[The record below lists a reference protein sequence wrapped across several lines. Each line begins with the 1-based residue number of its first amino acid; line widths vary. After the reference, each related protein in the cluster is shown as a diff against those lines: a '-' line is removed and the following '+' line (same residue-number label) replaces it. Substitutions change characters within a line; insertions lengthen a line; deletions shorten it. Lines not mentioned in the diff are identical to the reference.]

1 MRGDGLQVGKI
12 IAIANEKGGT
22 GKTTLTVNL
31 GAALTIR
38 GLKTLILDM
47 DPQGN
52 ASYILSRLSE
62 DDSAMYSVLSDGDVS
77 LSSIIQPTSTDGLDI
92 APSNLHLAGSE
103 IRLATML
110 GRENALKR
118 KLTPDVTD
126 SYDILLI
133 DTSPSLGLLTINAL
147 NAADY
152 VLIPVSCD
160 FLSLVGLKLLF
171 DSIRICQEQ
180 LGSHVGI
187 LGLVANR
194 YDRREKVSGEVLNSL
209 KGQFNTLL
217 FETVVRVNVRLKE
230 APSYRQT
237 IYEYDPVCAGA
248 KDHLAIANE
257 LIRKVA

>member
-1 MRGDGLQVGKI
+1 VGKI

-22 GKTTLTVNL
+22 GKTTVSVNL

-38 GLKTLILDM
+38 GMKTLLLDL

-52 ASYILSRLSE
+52 ASYMLSRITE
-62 DDSAMYSVLSDGDVS
+62 DDPAMYSVLANGDVQ
-77 LSSIIQPTSTDGLDI
+77 LSSIIQSTATENLDI
-92 APSNLHLAGSE
+92 APSNLHLAGAE
-103 IRLATML
+103 IQLASML

-118 KLTPDVTD
+118 KLTAEIINR
-126 SYDILLI
+126 YDFLLI

-160 FLSLVGLKLLF
+160 FLSLVGLTLLF
-171 DSIRICQEQ
+171 DTIRICQEQ

-187 LGLVANR
+187 VGLVANR
-194 YDRREKVSGEVLNSL
+194 YDRRENVSEEVLKSL
-209 KGQFNTLL
+209 RTQFNELL
-217 FETVVRVNVRLKE
+217 FDTVIRVNVRLKE

-237 IYEYDPVCAGA
+237 IFQYDPVCPGA
-248 KDHLAIANE
+248 KDHMALANE
-257 LIRKVA
+257 LIRKLA

>member
-1 MRGDGLQVGKI
+1 VGKI

-22 GKTTLTVNL
+22 GKTTVAVNL

-38 GLKTLILDM
+38 GMRTLILDL

-52 ASYILSRLSE
+52 ASYMLSRVTE
-62 DDSAMYSVLSDGDVS
+62 DDPAMYSVLANGDVS
-77 LSSIIQPTSTDGLDI
+77 LASIIQPTATENLDV
-92 APSNLHLAGSE
+92 APSNLHLAGAE
-103 IRLATML
+103 IQLASML

-118 KLTPDVTD
+118 KITPEITNR
-126 SYDILLI
+126 YDFLLI

-147 NAADY
+147 NAADH

-160 FLSLVGLKLLF
+160 FLSLVGLTLLF
-171 DSIRICQEQ
+171 DTIRICQEQ
-180 LGSHVGI
+180 LGSHVSV

-194 YDRREKVSGEVLNSL
+194 YDRRENVSEEVVKSL
-209 KGQFNTLL
+209 RTQFNELL
-217 FETVVRVNVRLKE
+217 FETVIRVNVRLKE

-237 IYEYDPVCAGA
+237 IFQYDPVCPGA
-248 KDHLAIANE
+248 KDHMALANE

>member
-1 MRGDGLQVGKI
+1 MGKI

-22 GKTTLTVNL
+22 GKTTVAVNL

-38 GLKTLILDM
+38 GMKTLILDL

-52 ASYILSRLSE
+52 SSYILANITEE
-62 DDSAMYSVLSDGDVS
+62 DPAMYSVLANGDVP
-77 LSSIIQPTSTDGLDI
+77 LSSIIQKTSTENLDI
-92 APSNLHLAGSE
+92 APSNLHLAGAE
-103 IRLATML
+103 IQIASML

-118 KLTPDVTD
+118 KITADIT
-126 SYDILLI
+126 SQYDFILI

-160 FLSLVGLKLLF
+160 FLSLVGLTLLF
-171 DSIRICQEQ
+171 NTIKICQEQ
-180 LGSHVGI
+180 LGSHISI

-194 YDRREKVSGEVLNSL
+194 YDRRENVSEEVVKAL
-209 KGQFNTLL
+209 KTRFSALL
-217 FETVVRVNVRLKE
+217 FETIVRINVRLKE

-237 IYEYDPVCAGA
+237 IFQYDPVCPGA
-248 KDHLAIANE
+248 KDHMALANE

>member
-1 MRGDGLQVGKI
+1 MGKI

-22 GKTTLTVNL
+22 GKTTVAVNL

-38 GLKTLILDM
+38 GMKTIILDL

-52 ASYILSRLSE
+52 SSYILSDITEE
-62 DDSAMYSVLSDGDVS
+62 DPAMYSVLANGDVS
-77 LSSIIQPTSTDGLDI
+77 LSSIIQKTSTENLDI
-92 APSNLHLAGSE
+92 APSNLHLAGAE
-103 IRLATML
+103 IQIASML

-118 KLTPDVTD
+118 KITADITNQ
-126 SYDILLI
+126 YDFILI

-152 VLIPVSCD
+152 ALIPVSCD
-160 FLSLVGLKLLF
+160 FLSLVGLTLLF
-171 DSIRICQEQ
+171 NTIKICQEQ

-194 YDRREKVSGEVLNSL
+194 YDRRENVSEEVVNAL
-209 KGQFNTLL
+209 KTRFSDLL
-217 FETVVRVNVRLKE
+217 FETIIRINVRLKE

-237 IYEYDPVCAGA
+237 IFQYDPVCPGA
-248 KDHLAIANE
+248 KDHMALANE